1 MRMVENMRE
10 HTRMHRRRHRHRYT
24 QATRRPRAHAS
35 NTRRTYQGHEARRS
49 GRSIA
54 QTPCIPSRRRL
65 DLRRRRRAITST
77 SRIRRCRQM
86 ILRGSTRPCLQRRRC
101 GDPALFA
108 PRRCHRLGHAAG
120 VGRSL
125 HAPQDG
131 HGIQKL
137 CLHLR
142 VDGPAL
148 VPARHAPA
156 SRRLHRCLSLG
167 QRPIRGARRGGRGD
181 GGQFGRGALG
191 AWTLGAWLGTR
202 HSRFGGG
209 LALGLTQGPRSESGT
224 LDADGPSLHGA

>member
-24 QATRRPRAHAS
+24 QATRRPRPHAS

-65 DLRRRRRAITST
+65 DMRRRRRAIIS
-77 SRIRRCRQM
+77 SSCIRRCRQM
-86 ILRGSTRPCLQRRRC
+86 ILRGSTRPCLQRR
-101 GDPALFA
+101 GAPALFA

-137 CLHLR
+137 CLDLT

-156 SRRLHRCLSLG
+156 SRRLHRRLSLG
-167 QRPIRGARRGGRGD
+167 QRPIGGTRRGGRGD
-181 GGQFGRGALG
+181 GGEFGRGALG

-202 HSRFGGG
+202 HGRLGGG
-209 LALGLTQGPRSESGT
+209 LTLGLMQGPRSESGT